1 MRLPAIFY
9 LVGMGLLLIGE
20 RLFGGDDWKRWAFD
34 GLGLVALLVTFAMI
48 ARSRARAADVQREA
62 HSAALMWAGVG
73 LASVAVYAARTRCC
87 ESWRSRKRANAS
99 SRWR

>member
-34 GLGLVALLVTFAMI
+34 GAGLVALGVALVK
-48 ARSRARAADVQREA
+48 
-62 HSAALMWAGVG
+62 LLG
-73 LASVAVYAARTRCC
+73 
-87 ESWRSRKRANAS
+87 
-99 SRWR
+99 